1 MTMTWQHGQLR
12 STAARPASGE
22 TTRHSTTWH
31 GVGGGVAWAGG
42 GHRGAEEKEESGVG
56 WVRVC
61 GLSI

>member
-1 MTMTWQHGQLR
+1 MTRRHGELR

-31 GVGGGVAWAGG
+31 GVGGGIAWAGG

-56 WVRVC
+56 LVWAR
-61 GLSI
+61 GLEI